1 VFVKWQA
8 VSKADVANCLKIFK
22 KYPLLTSRK
31 RLQLEH
37 LQRWGLNTGWE
48 FHLKTRDQRY
58 DKQEEMVEI
67 ENKSFVIPPYFGPW
81 LSGFIEAE
89 SCFHSQSGLAL
100 VFHKTETGRF

>member
-1 VFVKWQA
+1 M
-8 VSKADVANCLKIFK
+8 
-22 KYPLLTSRK
+22 
-31 RLQLEH
+31 QLEH